1 MMIRTQQKSTEEK
14 VANEISSFPTPF
26 WKRKGVLAAVLAVAF
41 AGAIIM
47 CQLVPASNNS
57 AARST
62 LTANVANSQTGTKPP
77 SAAVDQSGAATTKAG
92 GAPVLTVS
100 VENVSMNTIERTI
113 AVNGT
118 ISAWDPVVVGAEEG
132 GLQVSSIRA
141 DEGAVVKEGQILAT
155 LDGAM
160 LRPQIESEIA
170 RLKASMA
177 SAKKAIQPNRIE
189 DIDGL
194 IAAVSQ
200 AQANVE
206 DQEAALVQADANYAN
221 AQINLNRYVTL
232 QKVGAVSMQELENR
246 QTSEKVAAANLRSA
260 QKKISAAKYSLEQ
273 AQQRLKMAKQGGRVE
288 DIDIANANVAEING
302 NIKRLNAE
310 LDRTIIKAP
319 VTGTI
324 IKRDA
329 HIGEIAPAGRSMFT
343 LARDNRL
350 ELRAQVPEADLRG
363 LQRGQKVLIHSAL
376 TGPSGI
382 TGSLREISPQID
394 ADTRLA
400 TVRID
405 VPNSSMVKPGMYAEG
420 RINVGKSSV
429 LALPSQAVISDDDR
443 SIVFVLHNNNV
454 ESRTVTIGNRTDNL
468 VEIKSGL
475 RLGEPVVVTGAGF
488 LKDGDCVALN
498 NAK

>member
-1 MMIRTQQKSTEEK
+1 MISTQQKPTDEK
-14 VANEISSFPTPF
+14 ITKEINSSQAPI
-26 WKRKGVLAAVLAVAF
+26 WKRKGVLVAVLAVAI
-41 AGAIIM
+41 AGTIIT
-47 CQLVPASNNS
+47 CQLVPASNNIAAKPDTKQESIKAATYINS
-57 AARST
+57 AATSPDQ
-62 LTANVANSQTGTKPP
+62 AGQSKTG
-77 SAAVDQSGAATTKAG
+77 S
-92 GAPVLTVS
+92 APVLTVS
-100 VENVSMNTIERTI
+100 VEKVSMNIIERTI

-132 GLQVSSIRA
+132 GLQVSSIRV
-141 DEGAVVKEGQILAT
+141 DEGAVVEAGQILAT
-155 LDGAM
+155 LDGSM

-177 SAKKAIQPNRIE
+177 SAKKALQPNRVE

-206 DQEAALVQADANYAN
+206 DQEAALVQAEANYSN
-221 AQINLNRYVTL
+221 AEINLSRYVTL
-232 QKVGAVSMQELENR
+232 QRDGAVSMQELENR
-246 QTSEKVAAANLRSA
+246 QTSAKVAAANARSG
-260 QKKISAAKYSLEQ
+260 QKKITAAKFSLEQ

-319 VTGTI
+319 VKGTI

-329 HIGEIAPAGRSMFT
+329 HIGEIAPTGRSMFT

-363 LQRGQKVLIHSAL
+363 LKHGQKVFISSAL
-376 TGPSGI
+376 TGPGGI

-405 VPNSSMVKPGMYAEG
+405 VPNTAMVKPGMYAEG
-420 RINVGKSSV
+420 RINVGKSAV
-429 LALPSQAVISDDDR
+429 LALPSQAVISDDDK
-443 SIVFVLHNNNV
+443 SIVFVLHKNNV
-454 ESRTVTIGNRTDNL
+454 ESRTVIVGNRNDNL

-475 RLGEPVVVTGAGF
+475 QLGEPVVITGAGF